1 MLRFHRGWGRFRTP
15 EGGEVWSLTTNERFG
30 VNGDPRLVQQI
41 FEMLDRG
48 DAAGPDVEPPGSA
61 SLIEGLRRI
70 GAVIDDNDQ
79 RPGVADPDGRYVH
92 QSEFFSLWE
101 TPELSGGAIQDA
113 LRGSTVLIVGVGAFG
128 TWIALNCA
136 RIGIGTII
144 LVDPDTVEA
153 TNLPRQVLYRTAD
166 VGRPKVEVAAEMLA
180 VSDPSVKVVT
190 HDRLIREVADLADLA
205 ARADLVFNSFGY
217 RVANIRDIIAETCV
231 RTGTPS
237 LLSGGSTLGP
247 LCVPGRTACYQCMV
261 DGDGALAGTIDKAV
275 ANRWLPPR
283 SPFAPL
289 IAAMSSLAVWEAT
302 RFLTGCSAPL
312 TENAVWSVDLFKY
325 EMTRITGDRRPSCA
339 VCGTGNDR

>member
-1 MLRFHRGWGRFRTP
+1 M
-15 EGGEVWSLTTNERFG
+15 WSLTTNERFG
-30 VNGDPRLVQQI
+30 VNGDPQFVQRI
-41 FEMLDRG
+41 FEMLDQG
-48 DAAGPDVEPPGSA
+48 IAPGSEIEPPGA
-61 SLIEGLRRI
+61 APLIEELHRI
-70 GAVIDDNDQ
+70 GAVIDDKDQ
-79 RPGVADPDGRYVH
+79 RPGIADPEGLYVH

-101 TPELSGGAIQDA
+101 TPELSGGAFQDT

-153 TNLPRQVLYRTAD
+153 TNLPRQVLYRTTD
-166 VGRPKVEVAAEMLA
+166 VGRLKVEVAAEMLA

-190 HDRLIREVADLADLA
+190 HERLIREVTDLADLA
-205 ARADLVFNSFGY
+205 ESADLVFNSFGY

-231 RTGTPS
+231 RTSTPS

-247 LCVPGRTACYQCMV
+247 LYVPGRTACYQCMV
-261 DGDGALAGTIDKAV
+261 DGDSALTSTIEKAV
-275 ANRWLPPR
+275 ANEWLPPR

-312 TENAVWSVDLFKY
+312 TANAVWSIDLFKY

-339 VCGTGNDR
+339 VCGSGNDR